1 MYGKS
6 LLQRLS
12 MYCYVCCIYQP
23 TLYIAPAHR
32 AHTSTRHAEA
42 WWHRSGWRR
51 LLEERPSTSRAAQ
64 FTGPFAFASTS
75 RSSAKKMAQGLWR
88 NDKRNCR
95 REIEVAAAPL
105 RDQRSVARWAQRY
118 SRQRNKIFLSAFWS
132 AELRRA
138 VGRSVCQPS
147 CCLGTTSNSCPS
159 STTDNNIVQATDDG
173 PGR

>member
-1 MYGKS
+1 MYD
-6 LLQRLS
+6 
-12 MYCYVCCIYQP
+12 YDVTTYV
-23 TLYIAPAHR
+23 
-32 AHTSTRHAEA
+32 
-42 WWHRSGWRR
+42 WWHRSQGGGAFWRSGLQR
-51 LLEERPSTSRAAQ
+51 LEGCTIHRSFYFCFEDSELGEEDGTRTLTERQAELSPRNWSGCHSSSWST
-64 FTGPFAFASTS
+64 
-75 RSSAKKMAQGLWR
+75 
-88 NDKRNCR
+88 
-95 REIEVAAAPL
+95 
-105 RDQRSVARWAQRY
+105 SVARWAQRY